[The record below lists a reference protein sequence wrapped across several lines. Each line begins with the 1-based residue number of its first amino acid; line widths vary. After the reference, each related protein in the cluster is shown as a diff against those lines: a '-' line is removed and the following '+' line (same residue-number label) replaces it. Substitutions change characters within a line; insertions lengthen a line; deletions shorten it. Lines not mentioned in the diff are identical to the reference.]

1 MKGNTE
7 SPSNYIKKVKNMI
20 NYETEKMKNIQHKTW
35 KE

>member
-20 NYETEKMKNIQHKTW
+20 NYETEKMKNI
-35 KE
+35 